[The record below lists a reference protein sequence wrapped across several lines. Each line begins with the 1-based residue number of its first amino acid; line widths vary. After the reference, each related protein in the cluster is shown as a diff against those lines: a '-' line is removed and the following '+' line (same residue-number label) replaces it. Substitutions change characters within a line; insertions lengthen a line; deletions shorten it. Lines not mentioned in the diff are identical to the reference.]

1 MGGVKANI
9 GHAEPAAGMTGR
21 GRLALGLR
29 AREAAPNAQLRALNP
44 HVGGALRGALATLTA
59 PEITRRLSFLYGKI
73 DGLKHVCM
81 VMVQE
86 LAKRKEEEGGGGS
99 SSSDAPHSKAA
110 PQGS

>member
-1 MGGVKANI
+1 MPDPEEWAPFKEFGDSRSWS
-9 GHAEPAAGMTGR
+9 E
-21 GRLALGLR
+21 LADS
-29 AREAAPNAQLRALNP
+29 
-44 HVGGALRGALATLTA
+44 LATLTA

-73 DGLKHVCM
+73 DGLKNVYM

-110 PQGS
+110 PPPQGS